1 MQSFLGGTQYE
12 MINEIPAGKFLKKLV
27 SDLSQQSFYPINFLL
42 GTKFLSLGLTQEQ
55 RDIEKR
61 IQIYRKWG
69 IEFIRKRM
77 AEINAK
83 LNFNAQNKIA
93 ADIIEALMIAN
104 RKSKAENNLEEQ
116 ISSE

>member
-1 MQSFLGGTQYE
+1 
-12 MINEIPAGKFLKKLV
+12 
-27 SDLSQQSFYPINFLL
+27 
-42 GTKFLSLGLTQEQ
+42 
-55 RDIEKR
+55 
-61 IQIYRKWG
+61 
-69 IEFIRKRM
+69 M